1 MSVLQEFKKFAMRG
15 NVIDMA
21 VGVIMG
27 GAFGKIVSSLVND
40 VVMPPIGMILGNV
53 DFSKL
58 AIPLGEGD
66 KAATLRY
73 GSFLQS
79 VVDFLIVA
87 LAIFLLVKTI
97 NRATTMMHEEKD
109 QQVPKTKE
117 CPRCCSVIPIKAVR
131 CPSCTSE
138 LAA

>member
-1 MSVLQEFKKFAMRG
+1 MGMLQEFKKFAMRG
-15 NVIDMA
+15 NVMDMA
-21 VGVIMG
+21 VGIIMG
-27 GAFGKIVSSLVND
+27 AAFGKIVSSLVND
-40 VVMPPIGMILGNV
+40 VVMPPIGMVLGNV

-58 AIPLGEGD
+58 VIPLGEGD

-87 LAIFLLVKTI
+87 LAIFLLVKAI
-97 NRATTMMHEEKD
+97 NRATTMMHEEME
-109 QQVPKTKE
+109 QQAPKTKD

-131 CPSCTSE
+131 CPNCTSE